1 MRTLGI
7 IGGLGPLATAYF
19 YRRVVEL
26 TPAATD
32 QEHIETWIRS
42 CPQIPDRT
50 AFLLGESAADP
61 RPKMIE
67 AGRSLVSCGADV
79 LAIPCITA
87 HAFHKDLEE
96 GIGHPILHAIREL
109 GEVCRKRGIRN
120 LGIMATDG
128 ARKSGIYDEIL
139 EEAGITCIW
148 PEEPDQARVMHMI
161 YDDVKAGRI
170 LSETDFRS
178 VGNALS
184 ARGAEGIV
192 LGCTELS
199 QATVTMELDPVYIDI
214 IDVLAEA
221 CVRECRIAKKK
232 RGLDHA

>member
-1 MRTLGI
+1 MRALGI

-50 AFLLGESAADP
+50 GFLLGESADDP

-109 GEVCRKRGIRN
+109 GLTCQTRGIRK

-128 ARKSGIYDEIL
+128 ARKSKIYDEIL
-139 EEAGITCIW
+139 EASGITCIW
-148 PEEPDQARVMHMI
+148 PEETDQARVMHMI

-170 LSETDFRS
+170 LSGTDFDT

-184 ARGAEGIV
+184 ALGAEGIV

-199 QATVTMELDPVYIDI
+199 QATVTMNLDPKYIDI

-221 CVRECRIAKKK
+221 CVRECRISNKK
-232 RGLDHA
+232 

>member
-148 PEEPDQARVMHMI
+148 PEEPDQEKVMHMI